1 MSEDAVRIDRWLW
14 AARFFKTRTL
24 AREAIDAGRI
34 SINDVV
40 ISKSSKLVRPGDQL
54 HIVKADDHYEIE
66 VLEIA
71 DERGS
76 ASDAAELY
84 SESEASIEARR
95 AGREARRLERA
106 GYEAP
111 EGKPN
116 KKARRL
122 LMALGDFD
130 AS

>member
-95 AGREARRLERA
+95 AAREVRRLERA